1 MSERVSINHDIDKK
15 TGLAFIECQVDDNLT
30 VRVNANFM
38 MEIFDADDAD
48 GSGWTEIPVDRF
60 RKSFEALMKEFDER
74 YGGRP

>member
-15 TGLAFIECQVDDNLT
+15 TGLAFIECQVDDGLT

-38 MEIFDADDAD
+38 MEIFDHNEEYV
-48 GSGWTEIPVDRF
+48 WTKIPVDRF